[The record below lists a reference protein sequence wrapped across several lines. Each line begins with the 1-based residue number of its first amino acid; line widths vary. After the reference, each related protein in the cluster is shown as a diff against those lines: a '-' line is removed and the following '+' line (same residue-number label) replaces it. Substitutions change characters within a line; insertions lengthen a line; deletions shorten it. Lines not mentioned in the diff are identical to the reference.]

1 MFNFFSH
8 QTESNSVPDPL
19 FATEKEL
26 HPNFEIITVK
36 LRPEWHLLISHYL
49 IVRNDSKLTLTQ
61 TTLSNTLIMTK
72 SVMISLL
79 RKGNNGSQILEILDS
94 LVSGANEQQVAQVA
108 AEPTLIEL
116 EF

>member
-1 MFNFFSH
+1 MSSTQQLL
-8 QTESNSVPDPL
+8 QTIDTLKANGHHKV
-19 FATEKEL
+19 
-26 HPNFEIITVK
+26 TVTVLPSQIK
-36 LRPEWHLLISHYL
+36 RRRKSALWFT
-49 IVRNDSKLTLTQ
+49 VRNDSKLTLTQ

-94 LVSGANEQQVAQVA
+94 LASGDNQQQVAQVA
-108 AEPTLIEL
+108 SEPTLMEL

>member
-26 HPNFEIITVK
+26 HPNFEIIAVK

-79 RKGNNGSQILEILDS
+79 RKGNNGSQILEILES
-94 LVSGANEQQVAQVA
+94 ISQGANEQQVAQVA